1 MSTPNEQSP
10 RQDLPDGGT
19 ALPSRGTKPEGGSG
33 EPDPPQNSM
42 TPTRARKSR
51 STGPVAEGQDAANRL
66 QRVKDLA
73 QAMVENR
80 KLLTSEV
87 HIFMRQEQVVKDLS
101 LKDDELQTII
111 TQAIAKRD
119 GKVTEIR
126 RGDKINMRPI
136 QWFWEGILKKGGC
149 NMIFGDPKTGKTRL
163 VLGLLGNF
171 LNGAGSFL
179 GRQLTDE
186 DSELMIVG
194 PDMSEDSW
202 GAFLNEFHL
211 CKPDGSM
218 HERIRSVITRGFSF
232 RLDSDGIDKIVNHC
246 KESPGL
252 VILMDSLTTVMAGLG
267 YDENRPQYVEP
278 LEQLMDA
285 IAPYNAT
292 LIVIHHSKKEN
303 GGGSMSTM
311 ARGSSALSAKV
322 DVLVSLKQF
331 KPSQYAEPTG
341 EIEIYTEGR
350 VGKRQSLLAAWDEEA
365 SCWASRGSRTDALK
379 EHALLEE
386 GAKLKG
392 RQLETLIALIQAYEV
407 DQTPPSATELT
418 IKLGLDPDKERTK
431 VYGYLEPLIQKK
443 GYVVEAGVR
452 KSGPCKGEKTYK
464 PTQKA
469 LAWDRCK
476 Q

>member
-1 MSTPNEQSP
+1 
-10 RQDLPDGGT
+10 
-19 ALPSRGTKPEGGSG
+19 
-33 EPDPPQNSM
+33 M

-51 STGPVAEGQDAANRL
+51 STGPVAEGQDAAVKL
-66 QRVKDLA
+66 QAVKDLA
-73 QAMVENR
+73 QAMVENK
-80 KLLTSEV
+80 KLLSAEI
-87 HIFMRQEQVVKDLS
+87 HIYMRQEQVVKDLS

-111 TQAIAKRD
+111 TQAVAKRD
-119 GKVTEIR
+119 GKIAQLL
-126 RGDKINMRPI
+126 RGDKLNMKPI
-136 QWFWEGILKKGGC
+136 QWFWEGLLKKGGC
-149 NMIFGDPKTGKTRL
+149 NMVFGDPKTGKTRL
-163 VLGLLGNF
+163 LLGLLGNY
-171 LNGAGSFL
+171 LNEAGSFL
-179 GRQLTDE
+179 GKQLTDE
-186 DSELMIVG
+186 DSELLIVG

-202 GAFLNEFHL
+202 GSFMGEFHL
-211 CKPDGSM
+211 CEADGTM
-218 HERIRSVITRGFSF
+218 HERIRGLITRGMSF
-232 RLDSDGIDKIVNHC
+232 RLDADGIDLIVDHC
-246 KESPGL
+246 KESPEL

-292 LIVIHHSKKEN
+292 LIVIHHAKKEN

-341 EIEIYTEGR
+341 EIEIFTEGR
-350 VGKRQSLLAAWDEEA
+350 VGKRQSLLAEWDEEA
-365 SCWASRGSRTDALK
+365 RCWASRGTRSDALK
-379 EHALLEE
+379 EHALMEE

-418 IKLGLDPDKERTK
+418 IKLGLDPKEERTK
-431 VYGYLEPLIQKK
+431 VYGYLKPLIETK
-443 GYVVEAGVR
+443 GYVLEAGVR
-452 KSGPCKGEKTYK
+452 KSGPCKGENTYK
-464 PTQKA
+464 PTKKA